1 MPAPDM
7 STPDMLN
14 NDLPPDLP
22 TVQSTESRAGEY
34 RSRLS
39 QQRNF
44 QRAHQRRA
52 SLIGYTAVF
61 FLLLGVAIGLVVL
74 LARGVS
80 PYWIFI
86 PSAGFLIFTASHSRA
101 LRHVRRCERVIA
113 FYERGL
119 ARLENRWMGA
129 GQSGEQ
135 FLDPSHPYARDLDL
149 FGKGS
154 IFELLCSARTRTG
167 EQTLANW
174 LLAPAEPA
182 EVLERQS
189 AIADL
194 RGRLD
199 LRENLAVAAE
209 DIRSNIPPAALAEWG
224 ERPPVLQSSFVR
236 TLLPVLAVAWIASA
250 AAWAIWG
257 HKFPAIAL
265 TIINVAVYYK
275 FRARAAA
282 SLSSIG
288 EASHDLDLLA
298 QLLVLLECENF
309 SSPRLVKLQHG
320 LQASNAA
327 SSTSPG
333 ATSIS
338 PSTTPEPVSRA
349 VAELHRRVEMML
361 WSHHIIVQIIDFLL
375 LWNLQCAFAIDAWR
389 SQHGCSI
396 RAWLSAVGEVEALSD
411 LASYAYEHPHDVFP
425 EFAPA
430 SAGSPCFHAVG
441 LAHPLIPEAASIRN
455 DLRLDTDLRLII
467 ISGPNMAGKSTF
479 IRAVGINAV
488 LAQCGAPVRARRL
501 QISQLNVAASVVVLD
516 SLQGGI
522 SRFYA
527 EILRLRQITELAKGP
542 IPVLYLLDELLQ
554 GTNSHDRRIGAEAIL
569 RSLFNRGAIGLVTT
583 HDLALTEIAA
593 ALGPQATN
601 AHFED
606 RIENGKLHFD
616 HRLSPG
622 IVQTSSAL
630 ELMRSIGLEV

>member
-7 STPDMLN
+7 STPDISKH
-14 NDLPPDLP
+14 DPPP
-22 TVQSTESRAGEY
+22 AQSAESPAAEY

-44 QRAHQRRA
+44 LRAHQRRA

-61 FLLLGVAIGLVVL
+61 FLLLGVALGLVVL
-74 LARGVS
+74 LARAVS

-86 PSAGFLIFTASHSRA
+86 PFAGFLIFTASHSRA

-174 LLAPAEPA
+174 LLAPASPD
-182 EVLERQS
+182 EVLQRQS
-189 AIADL
+189 AVGDL

-209 DIRSNIPPAALAEWG
+209 DVRSNIPPEALAKWG
-224 ERPPVLQSSFVR
+224 EKPPLLQSPFMR
-236 TLLPVLAVAWIASA
+236 ALLPVLAVAWIASA
-250 AAWAIWG
+250 VAWAIWG
-257 HKFPAIAL
+257 HRFPAIAL

-282 SLSSIG
+282 SLSSVG
-288 EASHDLDLLA
+288 EASRDLDLLA
-298 QLLVLLECENF
+298 QLLVILERENF
-309 SSPRLVKLQHG
+309 SSPRLIKLQQG
-320 LQASNAA
+320 LQASA
-327 SSTSPG
+327 P
-333 ATSIS
+333 ATSAADPAS
-338 PSTTPEPVSRA
+338 ASHKPEPVSRA
-349 VAELHRRVEMML
+349 VAELHRRVELML

-389 SQHGCSI
+389 AQHGRSI

-425 EFAPA
+425 EFAPVP
-430 SAGSPCFHAVG
+430 AGSPCFHAEG
-441 LAHPLIPEAASIRN
+441 LAHPLIPETAAIRN
-455 DLRLDTDLRLII
+455 DLKLDADLRLII

-488 LAQCGAPVRARRL
+488 LAQCGSSVRARRL
-501 QISQLNVAASVVVLD
+501 QISQLNVAASVVALD

-569 RSLFNRGAIGLVTT
+569 RSLFNRGSIGLVTT

-622 IVQTSSAL
+622 IVQTSNAL

>member
-1 MPAPDM
+1 MPV
-7 STPDMLN
+7 
-14 NDLPPDLP
+14 NDLPPDLSTP
-22 TVQSTESRAGEY
+22 QSGESPAAEY

-52 SLIGYTAVF
+52 NLIGYTAVF
-61 FLLLGVAIGLVVL
+61 FLLLTVAVGIVVL
-74 LARGVS
+74 LARAVS

-86 PSAGFLIFTASHSRA
+86 PFAGFLIFTASHSRA
-101 LRHVRRCERVIA
+101 LLHVRRGERVIA

-119 ARLENRWMGA
+119 GRLENRWIGA
-129 GQSGEQ
+129 GQSGDQ
-135 FLDPSHPYARDLDL
+135 FLDASHPYARDLDL

-154 IFELLCSARTRTG
+154 IFELLCAARTRIG

-174 LLAPAEPA
+174 LLAPAAPD

-189 AIADL
+189 AVGDL

-209 DIRSNIPPAALAEWG
+209 DVRSNIPPEALAEWG
-224 ERPPVLQSSFVR
+224 EKPPLLQSSFVR
-236 TLLPVLAVAWIASA
+236 ALLPILAVAWIASA

-265 TIINVAVYYK
+265 TIINVAVYYR

-288 EASHDLDLLA
+288 EASRDLDLLA
-298 QLLVLLECENF
+298 HLLVFLERENF
-309 SSPRLVKLQHG
+309 SSPRLIKLQHG
-320 LQASNAA
+320 LQASAA
-327 SSTSPG
+327 
-333 ATSIS
+333 ATPTATPAS
-338 PSTTPEPVSRA
+338 PSATLEPVSRA

-389 SQHGCSI
+389 DQHGRSI
-396 RAWLSAVGEVEALSD
+396 RAWLGAVGEVEALSD

-425 EFAPA
+425 EFAPVPA
-430 SAGSPCFHAVG
+430 ESPCFHAEA
-441 LAHPLIPEAASIRN
+441 LAHPLIPESAAIRN
-455 DLRLDTDLRLII
+455 DLKLDTDLRLII

-569 RSLFNRGAIGLVTT
+569 RSLFNRGSIGLVTT

-622 IVQTSSAL
+622 IVQTSNAL